1 MPRIPRKRPIDY
13 ILPFLIMICTG
24 VIVVLGYQLWS
35 NLQGPEEKED
45 VYLYTANGSSK
56 ILPWGS
62 GEWNRAYTGTRLL
75 QGDSIKTQKGGRIV
89 IELFEDHY
97 IRMDE
102 RTEISISEI
111 KESGDAYEVGILL
124 EEGKV
129 WINSDKS
136 SDTPVKFKVRTSHTA
151 IQTVSTIYEVEQNIG
166 SEVIRVMNGEVLAD
180 IFVDEAETRRK
191 VETIAIGVG
200 QEAVITD
207 EDLQDY
213 ADMQSPSVIHALS
226 DEFKE
231 SSFYKWNVSED
242 KSPTDYSLKGGVFDD
257 ALIEDGATDDADI
270 AVTEEE
276 GESDLPRPV
285 ITTPSSNVFTT
296 PESSLTLRGTT
307 SAMTQKMMVDVTSGN
322 DTQTYELNLY
332 VTGGSQWSFAI
343 SEAGGTME
351 DGTNI
356 YKFYAIDEEELKSAT
371 ATVTVVYEGDGTII
385 ADDEEED
392 EDADSED
399 DEEDEEVGDLGDFVA
414 PEVLTYNGGESN
426 EFDEDGVSVSGNVE
440 GAEKVLVNGYQL
452 TAFEPGDTTWTF
464 YAKESIGNLSDGEN
478 TYNVVAYAPD
488 GSTKS
493 ATAMII
499 YDQPE
504 QEEEEVV
511 EEEGVEDPTTD
522 TADPV
527 DETPTTDTAD
537 PVDETPTED
546 PVEEPEAPTTPK
558 PLVDTTAPSST
569 PAPGEPDASDPAA

>member
-13 ILPFLIMICTG
+13 ILPFLIMICAG
-24 VIVVLGYQLWS
+24 VIVVLGYNLWS
-35 NLQGPEEKED
+35 SLQTPEEKED

-56 ILPWGS
+56 ILTWGS

-129 WINSDKS
+129 WINSDKNS
-136 SDTPVKFKVRTSHTA
+136 ETPVKFKVRTGHTA

-180 IFVDEAETRRK
+180 IFVDEADARRK

-207 EDLQDY
+207 KDLQDY
-213 ADMQSPSVIHALS
+213 ASMQSPSVIHALS

-231 SSFYKWNVSED
+231 SSFYKWNYAED
-242 KSPTDYSLKGGVFDD
+242 KSPTDYSLKGGAFDD
-257 ALIEDGATDDADI
+257 ALLEDSATDDAE
-270 AVTEEE
+270 VTEDV
-276 GESDLPRPV
+276 GESDLPKPV

-371 ATVTVVYEGDGTII
+371 ATVTVVYEGDGITT
-385 ADDEEED
+385 ED
-392 EDADSED
+392 EDDEDEDSED
-399 DEEDEEVGDLGDFVA
+399 DEEDEEVGDLGDFIA

-426 EFDEDGVSVSGNVE
+426 EFDEDGVSVSGSVE

-493 ATAMII
+493 ATALIV

-504 QEEEEVV
+504 PEEEEVV
-511 EEEGVEDPTTD
+511 EDPEAEDPAAD
-522 TADPV
+522 TV
-527 DETPTTDTAD
+527 D
-537 PVDETPTED
+537 PVDETPTE
-546 PVEEPEAPTTPK
+546 EPTEDSEAPTTPK

-569 PAPGEPDASDPAA
+569 PASGEPDASDPAA